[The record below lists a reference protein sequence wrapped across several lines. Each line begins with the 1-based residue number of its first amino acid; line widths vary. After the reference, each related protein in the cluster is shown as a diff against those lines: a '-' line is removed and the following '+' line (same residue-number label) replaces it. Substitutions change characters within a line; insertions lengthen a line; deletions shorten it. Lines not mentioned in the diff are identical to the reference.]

1 MTRNVLIIE
10 DNPGIGELVRMH
22 VAELDRVLRLEMEAD
37 DYLTKPFSVAELS
50 VRVKAL
56 FQRVDAMASASFE
69 KIRTYLSACIY
80 RLIRINQTHGAG
92 AYGKRLY
99 HALHSAPLS
108 HHWQ

>member
-22 VAELDRVLRLEMEAD
+22 VAELDRVLRLEMEAE

-56 FQRVDAMASASFE
+56 FRRVDAMAYASLE
-69 KIRTYLSACIY
+69 KIRAYLSACVY
-80 RLIRINQTHGAG
+80 RLIHRV
-92 AYGKRLY
+92 KPKPR
-99 HALHSAPLS
+99 ALSVAQKNAHRRRWALVLMRV
-108 HHWQ
+108 

>member
-56 FQRVDAMASASFE
+56 FRREDAMASASFE
-69 KIRTYLSACIY
+69 KIRAYLSACVY
-80 RLIRINQTHGAG
+80 RLIHRV
-92 AYGKRLY
+92 KPER
-99 HALHSAPLS
+99 
-108 HHWQ
+108 